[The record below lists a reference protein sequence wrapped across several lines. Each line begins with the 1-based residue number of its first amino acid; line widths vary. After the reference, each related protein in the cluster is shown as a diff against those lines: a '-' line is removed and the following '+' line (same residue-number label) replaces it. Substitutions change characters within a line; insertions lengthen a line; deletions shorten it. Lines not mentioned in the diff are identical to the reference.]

1 MKSNSLLLLALTLQM
16 TMADWQPAL
25 ASEVKN
31 ENKNAGS
38 NQESKF
44 VTELMQKMTPE
55 EKLGQLNLLSV
66 GADVTGPIV
75 SKDVDGKIS
84 SGQVGGVFNIYGKDN
99 VRKLQD
105 MALRS
110 RLKIPLIFG
119 FDVIHGHRTIFPIPL
134 ALSASWDTDLIERTA
149 ACAAAEA
156 SGEGL
161 NWTFSPMVD
170 ITRDPRWGRVM
181 EGAGEDPYLGSRVA
195 EAMVRGYQ
203 GKDNNYDDKSKVMA
217 CVKHFALYGAA
228 EAGRDYNTVDMSK
241 VRMYNEYLPP
251 YKAAVDA
258 GVDTV
263 MSSFNE
269 VDGVPATGNKWL
281 MTDLLRKQWGFKG
294 FIATD
299 YTAINEMI
307 NHGVGD
313 EAKVAEL
320 ALNAGIDQDM
330 VGELFVKHGMN
341 LLKDKR
347 VSQEQV
353 DKACYRVLAAKEK
366 LGLFKDPYK
375 YVGESGQNNTPL
387 TKEKYALSAEAANKS
402 LVLLKNDDALPLKK
416 DEKVLFVGAMAKEQR
431 NLTGSWNGAA
441 RREDCVT
448 LEAALKSKLGEDNK
462 AIAFAK
468 GANMLE
474 DKALIERLNKE
485 GAELKLDEKSPQALI
500 DEAVGMAQNV
510 DKIVCVLGEPSQMS
524 GEAASR
530 SQIGLFD
537 HQIALLKALKA
548 TGKPVVLVLMNG
560 RPLTLSWE
568 DENMNAIL
576 ETWYAG
582 TAAGT
587 AIVDTLYGDNNPSAR
602 LTMSFP
608 RNVGQVPIYY
618 NYKNTGRPYDANEK
632 YKSKYLDVLNSP
644 LYPFGYG
651 LSYSK
656 FEYAPTRAE
665 SHFIKDGS
673 DLQVFTTIKNTSDRD
688 GVETAQLYVQDMVG
702 SITRP
707 VRELKGF
714 QKVALKAGE
723 SKTVS
728 FTLKKS
734 DLRFYNGDLT
744 LVNEPGDYK
753 VTIAPNAQEGHWT
766 TFTLK

>member
-1 MKSNSLLLLALTLQM
+1 MKSNPLLFLALTLQM
-16 TMADWQPAL
+16 TMAQSAPL
-25 ASEVKN
+25 AASAKTQ
-31 ENKNAGS
+31 AGDG
-38 NQESKF
+38 QQDSKF
-44 VTELMQKMTPE
+44 VQELMDKMTPE

-75 SKDVDGKIS
+75 SKDVDAKIS

-99 VRKLQD
+99 VRKMQD

-134 ALSASWDTDLIERTA
+134 ALAATWDTNLIERTA

-203 GKDNNYDDKSKVMA
+203 GKDNNYEDKSKVMA

-251 YKAAVDA
+251 YKAAVNA
-258 GVDTV
+258 GVDSV

-269 VDGVPATGNKWL
+269 VDGMPATGNKWL
-281 MTDLLRKQWGFKG
+281 MTDLLRRQWGFKG

-299 YTAINEMI
+299 YTAVNEMI

-320 ALNAGIDQDM
+320 ALNAGIDMDM
-330 VGELFVKHGMN
+330 VGELFVKHGMS
-341 LLKDKR
+341 LLKEHR
-347 VSQEQV
+347 VSQEQI
-353 DKACYRVLAAKEK
+353 DKACRRVLAAKEK
-366 LGLFKDPYK
+366 LGLFKNPYK
-375 YVGESGQNNTPL
+375 YVGAEAQNNTPL

-402 LVLLKNDDALPLKK
+402 IVLLKNDGALPLKK
-416 DEKVLFVGAMAKEQR
+416 EEKILFVGALVKEKR

-441 RREDCVT
+441 RKEDCVT
-448 LEAALKSKLGEDNK
+448 IEEALNVKLENAGKDKLT
-462 AIAFAK
+462 FAK
-468 GANMLE
+468 GANLLE
-474 DKALIERLNKE
+474 DKSLIEKLNRE
-485 GAELKLDEKSPQALI
+485 GAELKQDEKSPQTLI
-500 DEAVGMAQNV
+500 DEAVAAAKDA

-530 SQIGLFD
+530 SQIGLFE
-537 HQIALLKALKA
+537 HQIALLKALKQS
-548 TGKPVVLVLMNG
+548 GKPVILVLMNG

-568 DENMNAIL
+568 DENMNAIV

-618 NYKNTGRPYDANEK
+618 NYKATGRPFDAKEK
-632 YKSKYLDVLNSP
+632 YRSKYLDVDNSP
-644 LYPFGYG
+644 LYTFGYG

-656 FEYAPTRAE
+656 FDYAPTRID
-665 SHFIKDGS
+665 SHTVCDGR
-673 DLQVFTTIKNTSDRD
+673 VITVMTTITNTSDRD
-688 GVETAQLYVQDMVG
+688 GVETAQLYVHDVVG

-714 QKVALKAGE
+714 QKVFLKAGE
-723 SKTVS
+723 SKQVT

-734 DLRFYNGDLT
+734 DLRFYNSALEF
-744 LVNEPGDYK
+744 VNEPGEYR
-753 VTIAPNAQEGHWT
+753 VTIAPNSGQGQWT
-766 TFTLK
+766 SFNLK

>member
-1 MKSNSLLLLALTLQM
+1 MKSNPLLLLALTVQM
-16 TMADWQPAL
+16 TMAQNTPTFA
-25 ASEVKN
+25 ASHLV
-31 ENKNAGS
+31 
-38 NQESKF
+38 Q
-44 VTELMQKMTPE
+44 ELMDKMTPE
-55 EKLGQLNLLSV
+55 EKMGQLNLLSV

-75 SKDVDGKIS
+75 SKDVDAKIS

-99 VRKLQD
+99 VRKMQD

-203 GKDNNYDDKSKVMA
+203 GKDNSYQDKSKVMA

-258 GVDTV
+258 GVDSV

-281 MTDLLRKQWGFKG
+281 MTDLLRQQWGFKG

-299 YTAINEMI
+299 YTAVNEMI

-320 ALNAGIDQDM
+320 ALNAGIDMDM
-330 VGELFVKHGMN
+330 VGELFVKHGIN
-341 LLKDKR
+341 LLKEHR
-347 VSQEQV
+347 VPQGQI
-353 DKACYRVLAAKEK
+353 DKACRRVLAAKEK

-375 YVGESGQNNTPL
+375 YVGAEAQNNTPL

-402 LVLLKNDDALPLKK
+402 IVLLKNDGALPLKK
-416 DEKVLFVGAMAKEQR
+416 EEKILFVGPLVKEKR

-441 RREDCVT
+441 RKEDCVT
-448 LEAALKSKLGEDNK
+448 IEEALNAKLESGGKNKLT
-462 AIAFAK
+462 FAK
-468 GANMLE
+468 GANLLE
-474 DKALIERLNKE
+474 DKTLIERLNRE
-485 GAELKLDEKSPQALI
+485 GAELKQDEKSPQALI
-500 DEAVGMAQNV
+500 DEAAAAAKDV

-530 SQIGLFD
+530 SQIGLFE
-537 HQIALLKALKA
+537 HQIALLKALKQS
-548 TGKPVVLVLMNG
+548 GKPVILVLMNG

-568 DENMNAIL
+568 DENMSAIL

-618 NYKNTGRPYDANEK
+618 NYKATGRPFDAKEK
-632 YKSKYLDVLNSP
+632 YRSKYLDVDNSP

-656 FEYAPTRAE
+656 FEYTQTRTD
-665 SHFIKDGS
+665 SHTVS
-673 DLQVFTTIKNTSDRD
+673 DDRDTTVMTMITNTSDRD
-688 GVETAQLYVQDMVG
+688 GVETAQLYVQDVVG

-714 QKVALKAGE
+714 QKIFLKAGE
-723 SKTVS
+723 SKQVT

-734 DLRFYNGDLT
+734 DLRFYNGSLQ
-744 LVNEPGDYK
+744 LVNEPGEYR
-753 VTIAPNAQEGHWT
+753 VTIAPNAGQGQWT
-766 TFTLK
+766 SFNLK